1 MAAQLAQPPWL
12 NPDDA
17 CTIAELVED
26 LRDIGRWSGLEG
38 EELAL
43 AHVAAAAEALSAG
56 LAPAERLPAV
66 ARLARRRFALGR
78 RRRPTMPD
86 GCESRREEGA

>member
-17 CTIAELVED
+17 GTIAELVED
-26 LRDIGRWSGLEG
+26 LRDIGRRSGLEG
-38 EELAL
+38 EELAP
-43 AHVAAAAEALSAG
+43 AHVAAAVEALCAG

-66 ARLARRRFALGR
+66 ARLAALIRAWVSEETDDPVGR
-78 RRRPTMPD
+78 
-86 GCESRREEGA
+86 ESRRGAAA